1 MNAHI
6 NTFFTAFAA
15 VAAAAILAL
24 ALAEPTETSPAPSA
38 QSVVK
43 LERVVVVGKAARGA
57 DNAVLAERIETL
69 PRVVVTGQRA
79 PVDTQMAS
87 L

>member
-1 MNAHI
+1 MNAQI
-6 NTFFTAFAA
+6 NTFLTAFVA

-43 LERVVVVGKAARGA
+43 LERVVIVGRAARGA
-57 DNAVLAERIETL
+57 DDAVLAKRIETL
-69 PRVVVTGQRA
+69 PPVVVTGQRA
-79 PVDTQMAS
+79 PFETQMAS